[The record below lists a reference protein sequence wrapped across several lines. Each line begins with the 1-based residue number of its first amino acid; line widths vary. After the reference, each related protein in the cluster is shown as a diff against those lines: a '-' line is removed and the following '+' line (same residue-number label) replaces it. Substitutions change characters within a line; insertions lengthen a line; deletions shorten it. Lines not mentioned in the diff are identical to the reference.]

1 MFLKDQFILLHFI
14 NVALSLK
21 YLIFI
26 YIVICINNN
35 YETEIHFHFKKY
47 IARQVLISVI
57 RFNDFQC
64 IDLMAPNFKENVC
77 PFSHRMQS
85 LINSMERKSY
95 QNTNKYE
102 EKTGKKG

>member
-35 YETEIHFHFKKY
+35 YETEIHFKKY

-85 LINSMERKSY
+85 LINSMERRSY

>member
-35 YETEIHFHFKKY
+35 YETEIHFKNY

-64 IDLMAPNFKENVC
+64 IDLMAPNFKENIC

>member
-21 YLIFI
+21 YLI
-26 YIVICINNN
+26 YINNN
-35 YETEIHFHFKKY
+35 YETEIHFKKY